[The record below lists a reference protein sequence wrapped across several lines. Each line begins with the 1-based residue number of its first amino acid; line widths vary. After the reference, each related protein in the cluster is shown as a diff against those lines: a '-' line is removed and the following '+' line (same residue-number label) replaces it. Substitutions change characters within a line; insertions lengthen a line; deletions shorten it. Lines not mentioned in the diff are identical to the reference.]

1 MDRHRS
7 AWLGVL
13 ILTPF
18 LSPAQQPM
26 AVSDNT
32 FNEHVIERTEPV
44 YPPIAEA
51 ARMVGKVVIEVQV
64 GADGKII
71 STKAVSGPPMLLQ
84 AALDCVRKW
93 SLKPFEKDGTPIA
106 VTGQT
111 SIVFDLGKDDP
122 SVQEE
127 KVAERYFHLS
137 DDCHAKSGGNAK
149 WEDAAP
155 ACLRAAQT
163 AEQFPPDQ
171 RFIEK
176 RSAYVYA
183 AYALM
188 MNGDLKVA
196 SKYADLAVET
206 VKLGHDDNSGENAA
220 YSVRGFVEAKSG
232 DFVVA
237 DQDFTT
243 AEEFERK
250 AIELAKSEKFEHL
263 SYTASLIRVLRIHA
277 QLLEAMGRPDE
288 AQRKLEEA
296 AAVK

>member
-1 MDRHRS
+1 
-7 AWLGVL
+7 
-13 ILTPF
+13 
-18 LSPAQQPM
+18 M
-26 AVSDNT
+26 AVSENI

-44 YPPIAEA
+44 YPPIAKA
-51 ARMVGKVVIEVQV
+51 ARVVGKVVIEVQV
-64 GADGKII
+64 GADGRIV

-93 SLKPFEKDGTPIA
+93 SPKPFEKDGTPIA

-127 KVAERYFHLS
+127 KLAERYFHLS
-137 DDCHAKSGGNAK
+137 DDCQAKSRGNAN
-149 WEDAAP
+149 WEDAAL

-176 RSAYVYA
+176 RGAYVYA

-188 MNGDLKVA
+188 MNGDMKDA
-196 SKYADLAVET
+196 SKYADLAVEI
-206 VKLGHDDNSGENAA
+206 VKLGHDDSSGENAA

-232 DFVVA
+232 DFGAA

-250 AIELAKSEKFEHL
+250 AIEWAKSEKFEHL
-263 SYTASLIRVLRIHA
+263 DSYTASLIRVLRIHA

-288 AQRKLEEA
+288 AQRKLDEA